1 MQARKATREVG
12 NFTLRIFT
20 FQSLFRILDHLAMN
34 KNRYAALIYKKLVFS
49 LIENFDE
56 KEIREF
62 LVANLLWII
71 RKYSSIPIDILIQPM
86 MKQIAIEES
95 DFKVNIGDF
104 ALLREVCTHPK
115 LDLETAILMLDVL
128 GKIYL

>member
-1 MQARKATREVG
+1 MIEFFGQHAFKLFDPIHTMHERMTALKYLEHYWIIFPELFEKTNVDAYLMQARKATREVG

-34 KNRYAALIYKKLVFS
+34 KNRYAALIYKKLVFA

-71 RKYSSIPIDILIQPM
+71 RKYSSIPIDILI
-86 MKQIAIEES
+86 
-95 DFKVNIGDF
+95 
-104 ALLREVCTHPK
+104 
-115 LDLETAILMLDVL
+115 
-128 GKIYL
+128 

>member
-34 KNRYAALIYKKLVFS
+34 KNRYAALIYKKLVFA

-71 RKYSSIPIDILIQPM
+71 RKYSSIPIDILI
-86 MKQIAIEES
+86 
-95 DFKVNIGDF
+95 
-104 ALLREVCTHPK
+104 
-115 LDLETAILMLDVL
+115 
-128 GKIYL
+128 